1 MNHLEL
7 FNRQL
12 SLSSQVKL
20 SLISQSFTHVS
31 TAALSLYGFI
41 GNSEIYITIQ
51 SIYSMVAISGLFH
64 FGIVDDFYQALIEN
78 HERESPGL
86 ICTLFILGS
95 TLILGTTVF
104 QIIKISANLYLV
116 VLSSMIISNFS
127 AYINAYNNGRGL
139 TQIYFISVLIERA
152 IVISVLVILLLAK
165 SSSSHLSYVWIPAS
179 LLLGLLFSLVITLAS
194 SFSQGQTRNFF
205 IHRIPKIKRGFL
217 LMISN
222 FGSQGMIPVAVLC
235 ISSLAISDQI
245 KRNMI
250 LPLSISSGLS
260 AYFYQITTILNSSK
274 RIISYPIMLRLR
286 KMSTQLS
293 ILILFFS
300 AYFMALWVGDK
311 SLLVAYTFA
320 LLSLAMFTINSSLF
334 LMLFQPY
341 LRRMSMIAPLAYAN
355 TIPLL
360 MLIAMSLILPN
371 SIRFNILFFVP
382 SLGITFLACSVVR
395 NIIAEYAIRS
405 RADYPLHPMA
415 T

>member
-1 MNHLEL
+1 
-7 FNRQL
+7 
-12 SLSSQVKL
+12 
-20 SLISQSFTHVS
+20 
-31 TAALSLYGFI
+31 
-41 GNSEIYITIQ
+41 
-51 SIYSMVAISGLFH
+51 
-64 FGIVDDFYQALIEN
+64 
-78 HERESPGL
+78 
-86 ICTLFILGS
+86 
-95 TLILGTTVF
+95 
-104 QIIKISANLYLV
+104 
-116 VLSSMIISNFS
+116 
-127 AYINAYNNGRGL
+127 
-139 TQIYFISVLIERA
+139 
-152 IVISVLVILLLAK
+152 
-165 SSSSHLSYVWIPAS
+165 VWIPAS